1 MVANNKK
8 MQEAINF
15 LQQHQHD
22 ADVNTAFSEAK
33 ELIASEML
41 QVERKEVYLNLS
53 ITEMC
58 EEWAVAR
65 YLAHFSCVN
74 GASEKFFCYERT
86 LSLAYNKVIN
96 KMLEEG
102 GNDLWTA

>member
-1 MVANNKK
+1 MVSNNKK
-8 MQEAINF
+8 MQEVTNF

-41 QVERKEVYLNLS
+41 NAKKKEFFINLS
-53 ITEMC
+53 IAEMC

-65 YLAHFSCVN
+65 YLAHFSCVE
-74 GASEKFFCYERT
+74 GAMEKFFCCERT
-86 LSLAYNKVIN
+86 LSLAYNKVIK
-96 KMLEEG
+96 KMLEG
-102 GNDLWTA
+102 GDLWTA

>member
-1 MVANNKK
+1 MVTTNKK
-8 MQEAINF
+8 MQEVTNF

-22 ADVNTAFSEAK
+22 ADVKVAFSEAK

-41 QVERKEVYLNLS
+41 NTSKKENFANLS

-65 YLAHFSCVN
+65 YLAHFSCVE
-74 GASEKFFCYERT
+74 GAMEKFFCCERT
-86 LSLAYNKVIN
+86 LSLAYNKVIE
-96 KMLEEG
+96 KMLEG
-102 GNDLWTA
+102 GNSWTA